1 MLKNISDYLSLMT
14 LIFISVY
21 AVYVF
26 LLSIINRE
34 EDNNQLSRLQ
44 LLKDYLNNEEE

>member
-14 LIFISVY
+14 LIFMCAYGI
-21 AVYVF
+21 YVF

-34 EDNNQLSRLQ
+34 KEDTTLSRRQ